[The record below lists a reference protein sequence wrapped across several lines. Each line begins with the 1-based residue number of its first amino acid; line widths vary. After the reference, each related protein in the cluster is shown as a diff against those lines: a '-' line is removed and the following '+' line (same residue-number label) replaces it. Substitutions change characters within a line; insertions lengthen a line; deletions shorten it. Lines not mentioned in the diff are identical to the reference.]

1 MKSIVEYQDYR
12 SFMRDFYEERKRSS
26 AFTWREFAKLAGFAS
41 SGYLKLVCDGKTR
54 LSQVGAEKVA
64 VAMELTGFQIEYFCR
79 MVEFCDGT
87 TDVQKQKAFVRMQKL
102 AADNKVRI
110 LGGEFYS
117 YFSNW
122 INPALRE
129 LAPIMPGAKPIDMAR
144 VLCPSVPAADVR
156 YSLDLMIQMGLL
168 KKTVNK
174 KGEIVYQQEDSGLN
188 PEFNPDQKAALNVAM
203 RALQKKY
210 ARIASDSLEEF
221 PPSERHLSGKT
232 VGLDRKAYERIVAEI
247 ADFHKRIENILL
259 DVKEYDRVYR
269 LSMQLFPLSRD
280 LKGKDDGND

>member
-1 MKSIVEYQDYR
+1 MKAIVEYQNYR
-12 SFMRDFYEERKRSS
+12 SYMRDFYEERKRSS
-26 AFTWREFAKLAGFAS
+26 AFTWREFTKLAGFAS

-54 LSQVGAEKVA
+54 LSRVGAEKVA
-64 VAMELTGFQIEYFCR
+64 KAMNLAGYQAEYFCR
-79 MVEFCDGT
+79 MVDFCDST
-87 TDVQKQKAFVRMQKL
+87 SDVQKQKAYAEMQKL

-110 LGGEFYS
+110 LGDEFYS

-156 YSLDLMIQMGLL
+156 YSLDLMAQMGLL
-168 KKTVNK
+168 KKTVNRR
-174 KGEIVYQQEDSGLN
+174 GELVYKQEDNGLN
-188 PEFNPDQKAALNVAM
+188 PDFNPDQKAALNVAM
-203 RALQKKY
+203 RSLQKKY
-210 ARIASDSLEEF
+210 ARIAADSLEEF

-232 VGLDRKAYERIVAEI
+232 VGLDKNAYDRIVAEI
-247 ADFHKRIENILL
+247 MDFHKRVENILQ

-280 LKGKDDGND
+280 LRSEDDDK